1 MRYALIST
9 CLKQFP
15 YFYLID
21 SIATQVKAKFQQ
33 TGHQCSSRNVDRNAR
48 HDAMNCCPLPVIRA
62 CKCVHLPVRRLH
74 LPPPPPPSFTSRCT
88 RGFPS
93 LGCDASP
100 HFVYG
105 GYVSRPW
112 ERLGV
117 RHPFQVSQTSII
129 AAIET
134 LRYHISTT
142 VWPVACVAALI
153 FWGPPNKDQ
162 ELRGRVRIS
171 P

>member
-1 MRYALIST
+1 MFKKIPIFLLDRFHSNASKSQISVDRT
-9 CLKQFP
+9 
-15 YFYLID
+15 
-21 SIATQVKAKFQQ
+21 S
-33 TGHQCSSRNVDRNAR
+33 QCSSRNVHRDAR
-48 HDAMNCCPLPVIRA
+48 HDAMNCCPLPIIRA

-74 LPPPPPPSFTSRCT
+74 LPPPPPPSCTSRCT

-142 VWPVACVAALI
+142 MWPVACVAALI
-153 FWGPPNKDQ
+153 FRGPPNKD
-162 ELRGRVRIS
+162 
-171 P
+171 

>member
-1 MRYALIST
+1 MFKTISIF
-9 CLKQFP
+9 LLDRFHSNASESQ
-15 YFYLID
+15 ISVD
-21 SIATQVKAKFQQ
+21 RAS
-33 TGHQCSSRNVDRNAR
+33 QCSSRNVDKDAR

-74 LPPPPPPSFTSRCT
+74 LPPPPPPSCTSRCT

-93 LGCDASP
+93 VGCDASP

-134 LRYHISTT
+134 L
-142 VWPVACVAALI
+142 P
-153 FWGPPNKDQ
+153 
-162 ELRGRVRIS
+162 
-171 P
+171 